1 MLLCDEELAAMVK
14 NGDGA
19 AFDVLMER
27 FMPYL
32 RFKSRIY
39 FCAGIES
46 DDLLQEARIGLYIA
60 CVNYNKSRNTLF
72 STFAQ
77 LCISRRINS
86 AKRRAFSMKNSML
99 NEYLPIYQDE
109 TLEQLCDEA
118 LEELGNDPDIMPE
131 SHVIYAEL
139 KQTVDA
145 VVEETL
151 SEKEKLYFSDYIT
164 GFRCAEIARKY
175 GADAKS
181 VDNALTRAKKKVR
194 RKVSEFI

>member
-32 RFKSRIY
+32 RFKSRVY

-99 NEYLPIYQDE
+99 NEYLPIYCLLYTSNETYRYKQYSFGGDE
-109 TLEQLCDEA
+109 ES
-118 LEELGNDPDIMPE
+118 GN
-131 SHVIYAEL
+131 
-139 KQTVDA
+139 KQKPC
-145 VVEETL
+145 L
-151 SEKEKLYFSDYIT
+151 FMRYY
-164 GFRCAEIARKY
+164 
-175 GADAKS
+175 
-181 VDNALTRAKKKVR
+181 
-194 RKVSEFI
+194 